1 VTTSIPGST
10 GTFHFSCGSRTWTWS
25 EQVYAIYGFAPGAV
39 VPTTELILAHQ
50 HPEDRAEVAQVLGDA
65 IETGRP
71 HTLWHRIRDA
81 QGDPRQLVMVGAG
94 EFADDGT
101 LEGFSGFLVD
111 LTEAVRRTTARE
123 VDEAMELMS
132 QSRPAIEQA
141 KGALMISY
149 GLDQEQAFR
158 LLRVYSQRSNVKL
171 RDVARNVVEALV
183 DRDLPVGSRAAWD
196 ALAAEL
202 VDEPALT
209 PEERSG

>member
-1 VTTSIPGST
+1 MTTSIPGPT
-10 GTFHFSCGSRTWTWS
+10 GTFHFSRGTGTWTWS

-39 VPTTELILAHQ
+39 LPTTQLILAHQ
-50 HPEDRAEVAQVLGDA
+50 HPEDRAEVEQVFADA
-65 IETGRP
+65 FETGTP

-81 QGDPRQLVMVGAG
+81 HGNTRQVVMLGAG
-94 EFADDGT
+94 DFADDGA
-101 LEGFSGFLVD
+101 LVGFSGILVD

-149 GLDQEQAFR
+149 GLDADRAFQ
-158 LLRVYSQRSNVKL
+158 LLRSYSQRTNVKL

-183 DRDLPVGSRAAWD
+183 DRDLPLGSRATWD
-196 ALAAEL
+196 GLAAEL
-202 VDEPALT
+202 SDHTSE
-209 PEERSG
+209 EERSG

>member
-10 GTFHFSCGSRTWTWS
+10 GTFHFSRGTGTWTWS

-39 VPTTELILAHQ
+39 LPTTQLILAHQ
-50 HPEDRAEVAQVLGDA
+50 HPEDRAEVEQVLEDA
-65 IETGRP
+65 FETGTP

-81 QGDPRQLVMVGAG
+81 HGNTRQVVMLGAG
-94 EFADDGT
+94 EFAGDGA
-101 LEGFSGFLVD
+101 LVGFSGILVD

-123 VDEAMELMS
+123 VEEAMELMS

-149 GLDQEQAFR
+149 GLDPDRAFQ
-158 LLRVYSQRSNVKL
+158 LLRSYSQRTNVKL
-171 RDVARNVVEALV
+171 REVARNVVDALV
-183 DRDLPVGSRAAWD
+183 DRDLPIGSRATWD
-196 ALAAEL
+196 ELAADL
-202 VDEPALT
+202 TDKT

>member
-1 VTTSIPGST
+1 MTTSIPGPT
-10 GTFHFSCGSRTWTWS
+10 GTFHFSRGTGTWTWS
-25 EQVYAIYGFAPGAV
+25 EQVYAIYGFAPGSV
-39 VPTTELILAHQ
+39 LPTTALILAHQ
-50 HPEDRAEVAQVLGDA
+50 HPEDRAEVEQVLADA
-65 IETGRP
+65 FETGTP

-81 QGDPRQLVMVGAG
+81 HGNSRQVVMLGAG
-94 EFADDGT
+94 DFADDGA
-101 LEGFSGFLVD
+101 LVGFSGILVD

-149 GLDQEQAFR
+149 GLDADRAFQ
-158 LLRVYSQRSNVKL
+158 LLRSYSQRTNVKL

-183 DRDLPVGSRAAWD
+183 DRDLPLGSRATWD
-196 ALAAEL
+196 ELAAD
-202 VDEPALT
+202 VTDDT

>member
-1 VTTSIPGST
+1 MTTSIPGAT
-10 GTFHFSCGSRTWTWS
+10 GTFHFSRGTGTWTWS

-39 VPTTELILAHQ
+39 LPTTQLILAHQ
-50 HPEDRAEVAQVLGDA
+50 HPEDRAEVEQVLADA
-65 IETGRP
+65 FETGTP

-81 QGDPRQLVMVGAG
+81 HGNTRQVVMLGAG
-94 EFADDGT
+94 DFADDGA
-101 LEGFSGFLVD
+101 LVGFSGILVD

-149 GLDQEQAFR
+149 GLDADRAFQ
-158 LLRVYSQRSNVKL
+158 LLRSYSQRTNVKL

-183 DRDLPVGSRAAWD
+183 DRDLPLGSRATWD
-196 ALAAEL
+196 ELAAEL
-202 VDEPALT
+202 SDHTSE
-209 PEERSG
+209 EERSG